1 MSHSSCAG
9 WCTATSAAC
18 STAPRRPASTCLRPL
33 VVLDLSAL
41 YSSAA
46 LGVLMACATAWLQS
60 ALARTAVSAGGPCV
74 GSRSL
79 LPRGGRG
86 VGDPLEGEDSAKLLL
101 MRVAVYARISDDSEG
116 KGLGVARQEQDARTI
131 ADLRGWDVAQVYVDN
146 DVSAFNTKVFR
157 HEFERMLDDLAAG
170 TVDGCVVYDL
180 DRFARQP
187 ADLERAI
194 KIFDERP
201 GMAFATV
208 QGDIDL
214 SSPDGRTMARVMVAF
229 ANKSSMDTS
238 RRAKRKHLE
247 LAQQGA
253 LVGTGRVFGY
263 EDDRVTLKEDEAEL
277 IRQAARDIISGVAL
291 HAIARRWNEQ
301 GIKTPYGNI
310 WRQAP
315 LRQMMISPRLAGYRV
330 HQRSIALDA
339 DGNSVMAQRPPI
351 LDVEVWEA
359 VCATIRDRSRPDKHV
374 HPGGRKRLLAGIVRC
389 GRCGTP
395 MTSDKDRRRNVHTYV
410 CKSATTNGGCG
421 KVAVSGERVDEL
433 ITDLV
438 LKYVST
444 RELPIKTDDWLG
456 EEELAETT
464 ARISDLM
471 AAFAS
476 GQLSKE
482 VVFPSVQKLE
492 DRASVLR
499 AERSAL
505 LRERTAEAARPT
517 NIPELWPG
525 LDIDQRRAVIESVL
539 AAAVIKPAAV
549 KGGRFSPDRVDIVWR

>member
-1 MSHSSCAG
+1 
-9 WCTATSAAC
+9 
-18 STAPRRPASTCLRPL
+18 
-33 VVLDLSAL
+33 
-41 YSSAA
+41 
-46 LGVLMACATAWLQS
+46 
-60 ALARTAVSAGGPCV
+60 
-74 GSRSL
+74 
-79 LPRGGRG
+79 
-86 VGDPLEGEDSAKLLL
+86 

-116 KGLGVARQEQDARTI
+116 RGLGVARQEQDARTI
-131 ADLRGWDVAQVYVDN
+131 ADLRGWEVVQVYVDN

-194 KIFDERP
+194 KIFDDRP

-208 QGDIDL
+208 QSDIDL

-277 IRQAARDIISGVAL
+277 IRQAARDIVSGVAL

-330 HQRSIALDA
+330 HRRAIALDA
-339 DGNSVMAQRPPI
+339 DGNPVMAQRPPI

-359 VCATIRDRSRPDKHV
+359 VRATIRDRSRPDKHV

-395 MTSDKDRRRNVHTYV
+395 MTSDKDRRRNIHTYV

-421 KVAVSGERVDEL
+421 KVAVSGVRVDEL

-492 DRASVLR
+492 DRAAVLR
-499 AERSAL
+499 AERSAW

-525 LDIDQRRAVIESVL
+525 LDIDHRRAVIESVL
-539 AAAVIKPAAV
+539 AAAVIKPAVV
-549 KGGRFSPDRVDIVWR
+549 KGGRFSPDRVEIVWR

>member
-1 MSHSSCAG
+1 
-9 WCTATSAAC
+9 
-18 STAPRRPASTCLRPL
+18 LL
-33 VVLDLSAL
+33 VK
-41 YSSAA
+41 
-46 LGVLMACATAWLQS
+46 
-60 ALARTAVSAGGPCV
+60 V
-74 GSRSL
+74 G
-79 LPRGGRG
+79 
-86 VGDPLEGEDSAKLLL
+86 
-101 MRVAVYARISDDSEG
+101 VYARISDDSEG
-116 KGLGVARQEQDARTI
+116 MGLGVARQEQDARTV
-131 ADLRGWDVAQVYVDN
+131 AGLRGWTVAQIYVDN

-157 HEFERMLDDLAAG
+157 HEFERLLGDLAAG
-170 TVDGCVVYDL
+170 VIDGCVVYDL

-194 KIFDERP
+194 KIFDDRP

-277 IRQAARDIISGVAL
+277 IRQAATDIISGIAL

-301 GIKTPYGNI
+301 GVKTPYGNI

-315 LRQMMISPRLAGYRV
+315 LRQMMVSPRLAGYRV
-330 HQRSIALDA
+330 HQRAIALDT
-339 DGNSVMAQRPPI
+339 DGNPVMAQRPPI

-456 EEELAETT
+456 EEELSETT

-492 DRASVLR
+492 DRAAVLR

-517 NIPELWPG
+517 NISELWPG
-525 LDIDQRRAVIESVL
+525 LDIDHRRAFIESVL

>member
-1 MSHSSCAG
+1 
-9 WCTATSAAC
+9 
-18 STAPRRPASTCLRPL
+18 
-33 VVLDLSAL
+33 
-41 YSSAA
+41 
-46 LGVLMACATAWLQS
+46 
-60 ALARTAVSAGGPCV
+60 
-74 GSRSL
+74 
-79 LPRGGRG
+79 
-86 VGDPLEGEDSAKLLL
+86 VGDLVEGKDSYKLLL
-101 MRVAVYARISDDSEG
+101 VNVAVYTRISDDSEG
-116 KGLGVARQEQDARTI
+116 RGLGVARQEQDARTI
-131 ADLRGWDVAQVYVDN
+131 AGLRGWNVAQVYEDN
-146 DVSAFNTKVFR
+146 DVSAFNTKVLR

-170 TVDGCVVYDL
+170 VVDGCVVYDL

-187 ADLERAI
+187 TDLERAI
-194 KIFDERP
+194 RIFDDRP

-263 EDDRVTLKEDEAEL
+263 EDDRVTLKEDEALL
-277 IRQAARDIISGVAL
+277 IRRAAADIISGVAM
-291 HAIARRWNEQ
+291 HAIARSWNEQ
-301 GIKTPYGNI
+301 GVKTPYGNI

-315 LRQMMISPRLAGYRV
+315 LRQMMLSPRLAGYRV
-330 HQRSIALDA
+330 HKKAIALDA
-339 DGNSVMAQRPPI
+339 DGSPVMAQRPPI

-359 VCATIRDRSRPDKHV
+359 VCATIRDRSRPDKHA
-374 HPGGRKRLLAGIVRC
+374 HAGGRKRLLAGIVRC

-410 CKSATTNGGCG
+410 CKSATSNGGCG

-438 LKYVST
+438 LKYLSS
-444 RELPIKTDDWLG
+444 REIQIYNDGWLG
-456 EEELAETT
+456 EDELSETT
-464 ARISDLM
+464 SRISELM

-492 DRASVLR
+492 ERASVLR
-499 AERSAL
+499 AERSTF

-517 NIPELWPG
+517 NIADVWPG
-525 LDIDQRRAVIESVL
+525 LDIAHRRAVIESVL

-549 KGGRFSPDRVDIVWR
+549 KGGRFSPDRVDVVWR

>member
-1 MSHSSCAG
+1 M
-9 WCTATSAAC
+9 
-18 STAPRRPASTCLRPL
+18 
-33 VVLDLSAL
+33 
-41 YSSAA
+41 
-46 LGVLMACATAWLQS
+46 
-60 ALARTAVSAGGPCV
+60 
-74 GSRSL
+74 
-79 LPRGGRG
+79 
-86 VGDPLEGEDSAKLLL
+86 K
-101 MRVAVYARISDDSEG
+101 VAVYARISDDSEG

-194 KIFDERP
+194 KIFDHRP

-315 LRQMMISPRLAGYRV
+315 LRQMMVSPRLAGYRV
-330 HQRSIALDA
+330 HQRTIALDA
-339 DGNSVMAQRPPI
+339 DGNPVMAQRPPI

-492 DRASVLR
+492 DRAGVLR